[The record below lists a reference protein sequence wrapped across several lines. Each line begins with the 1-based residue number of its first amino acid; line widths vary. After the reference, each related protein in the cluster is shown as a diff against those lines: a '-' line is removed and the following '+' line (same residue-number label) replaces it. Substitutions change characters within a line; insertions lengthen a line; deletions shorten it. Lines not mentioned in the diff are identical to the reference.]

1 MKNRF
6 VKIKRHSLIQGAQR
20 QMIHITNASE
30 RRRKNPNKNNTN
42 TNDNE
47 NEMLSRICSSKNL
60 LNLFDSAMCYSTMW
74 LFFELKSHWL
84 NLDRTAYVIYVS
96 YGKIRLIQIASF
108 RMPPDT
114 AMSNQHS
121 ALSLSL
127 FICYLYTTRLHKFS
141 IYRAIFKYALYTYYH
156 FLTRMPF
163 ELK

>member
-1 MKNRF
+1 MPLNMKNRF

-42 TNDNE
+42 TNDNA

-127 FICYLYTTRLHKFS
+127 CLFVIYILLVYINLVYIGRYSNTRYIHIITF
-141 IYRAIFKYALYTYYH
+141 
-156 FLTRMPF
+156 
-163 ELK
+163 

>member
-1 MKNRF
+1 
-6 VKIKRHSLIQGAQR
+6 
-20 QMIHITNASE
+20 MIHITKASE
-30 RRRKNPNKNNTN
+30 RRRKKPNKNNTN

-60 LNLFDSAMCYSTMW
+60 LNLFDSAMW
-74 LFFELKSHWL
+74 LFFKLKSHWL

-121 ALSLSL
+121 ALSLCL
-127 FICYLYTTRLHKFS
+127 FVIYILLVYINILYIGRYSNTRYIHIITF
-141 IYRAIFKYALYTYYH
+141 
-156 FLTRMPF
+156 
-163 ELK
+163 